1 MTVEV
6 SVWLTVGCP
15 ELSPG
20 ACCSSSWWR
29 SRLLPGRDLLSRTDD
44 QTWSCDRYSQHH
56 SHPYRGS
63 DGGKE
68 TEGGKDR
75 NQKRWWV
82 LIWFSRTSR
91 GFWFW
96 FVTFFE
102 WRFFKDQAQKTQKK
116 QHSLCPWI
124 AFFQF
129 SLLKWGGTY
138 PKRRCHTHQ
147 LAFSFRA
154 LVPWRSDRGVRGFFL
169 VIPGW
174 QEERTRRE
182 LTRFI
187 YISTSDRRM
196 KIQLHHY
203 STFTRI
209 QPLHCFDQENTAFT
223 HTLYPSLSFISFLS
237 DCLSAFIS
245 YILLK
250 LHLALVLEWHYL
262 SVREN
267 RKPTHTH
274 TLTLETCVCVVFGSG
289 TCVSS
294 FLDEIKGILIHFG
307 TSSCRGLEGNI
318 DSSLIFVW

>member
-182 LTRFI
+182 IYLNLHVWSQDEDPTSPLLHLYQDTTTTLFWPRKYSFHPYFI
-187 YISTSDRRM
+187 SQPFLYLFLIWLPFSFYLLHPTKASSRSCLRM
-196 KIQLHHY
+196 
-203 STFTRI
+203 T
-209 QPLHCFDQENTAFT
+209 
-223 HTLYPSLSFISFLS
+223 LSFRQG
-237 DCLSAFIS
+237 
-245 YILLK
+245 K
-250 LHLALVLEWHYL
+250 
-262 SVREN
+262 
-267 RKPTHTH
+267 
-274 TLTLETCVCVVFGSG
+274 
-289 TCVSS
+289 
-294 FLDEIKGILIHFG
+294 
-307 TSSCRGLEGNI
+307 
-318 DSSLIFVW
+318 